1 MCHKYPKIILKNKHM
16 YYSSGYKTA
25 KKKKKNV
32 SCNLH
37 ETGGDNDK
45 VMKYHFSVELLMWF
59 WGQFNNTV

>member
-1 MCHKYPKIILKNKHM
+1 M
-16 YYSSGYKTA
+16 YYSSWCKTA
-25 KKKKKNV
+25 KKKNV

-45 VMKYHFSVELLMWF
+45 VMKYHFSAELLMWF